1 MTTEFIKATPA
12 EREVFTEEDRGYHK
26 ALKPR
31 QIQMIAIGE
40 QSVRVCFWARADVWP
55 RLARHLCSFMPS
67 VAFRISGVARPWR
80 ADHASP
86 ELRLLRLLCP

>member
-40 QSVRVCFWARADVWP
+40 QSERVCFWVQADVWF
-55 RLARHLCSFMPS
+55 RLARRLCSFMPS
-67 VAFRISGVARPWR
+67 VAFSHFWCCAPL
-80 ADHASP
+80 AS
-86 ELRLLRLLCP
+86 

>member
-40 QSVRVCFWARADVWP
+40 QSVRVCFLVQADVWL
-55 RLARHLCSFMPS
+55 RLVRHLCSFMPC
-67 VAFRISGVARPWR
+67 VAFSRFWCCAPS
-80 ADHASP
+80 AS
-86 ELRLLRLLCP
+86 